1 MTPPTSRVSIAS
13 AAALARVRSR
23 LALSLARVDDP
34 RVIEH
39 VEHDAFNR
47 IVVPHRMTR
56 DASSTAVV

>member
-1 MTPPTSRVSIAS
+1 VSIAS

-39 VEHDAFNR
+39 VEHDALSRF
-47 IVVPHRMTR
+47 VVPHRMTR
-56 DASSTAVV
+56 DASSTAVL